1 MRLSFITPLESRKNT
16 NIRVEKVWLEAQ
28 KWVEKMLDDYEE
40 ITDAAED
47 LRGKCLSYI
56 SNAERLKEAGVLPDD
71 VCKTLPAMRILFEA
85 LNEYVTSEYIRI
97 YKE

>member
-16 NIRVEKVWLEAQ
+16 NIRVEKV
-28 KWVEKMLDDYEE
+28 LDDYEE

-56 SNAERLKEAGVLPDD
+56 SNAERLKEAGILPDD